1 MERFRA
7 VRRVLIVTLI
17 LNLVATTAKL
27 IVGYWTGSLSLIADG
42 FDSVFD
48 AASNIIGLVG
58 IHIAARPADEEHP
71 YGHRKFE
78 TFAALSISFLLFLT
92 CWELVESAW
101 ARLTAPE
108 TIVPE
113 VNAWSFVALLV
124 SIGVHAI
131 VVIYESGAGKR
142 LKSEVLVADAMHT
155 RSDIYL
161 SLSVIAGLVAVR
173 LGLPI
178 VDPILALI
186 IAGLIAKIGLDIVR
200 STSRVLL
207 DRAILDIN
215 RVERIALEVDGV
227 RSCHRI
233 RSRGQEDDIHLDLH
247 VQVDPHISVERAH
260 DIAHQAQRK
269 LQQKIEG
276 VADVVVHIEP
286 IEL

>member
-7 VRRVLIVTLI
+7 IRQVLIVTLI
-17 LNLVATTAKL
+17 LNLVATAAKL
-27 IVGYWTGSLSLIADG
+27 IVGYWTGSLSLVADG

-48 AASNIIGLVG
+48 SASNVIGLVG
-58 IHIAARPADEEHP
+58 IYIAARPADEEHP

-78 TFAALSISFLLFLT
+78 TFTAMSISLLLFIT
-92 CWELVESAW
+92 CWELVKSAW

-113 VNAWSFVALLV
+113 VNVWSFVALLV
-124 SIGVHAI
+124 SIAVHAI

-155 RSDIYL
+155 RSDIYR
-161 SLSVIAGLVAVR
+161 SLSVIAGLVVVR
-173 LGLPI
+173 LGVPI

-186 IAGLIAKIGLDIVR
+186 IAGLIAKIGFDIVR
-200 STSRVLL
+200 SSSLVLL
-207 DRAILDIN
+207 DRAVLDIN

-247 VQVDPHISVERAH
+247 IQVDPWISVERGH
-260 DIAHQAQRK
+260 EIAHQVQRR
-269 LQQKIEG
+269 LQEELEG
-276 VADVVVHIEP
+276 VKDVIIHIEP
-286 IEL
+286 MEL

>member
-207 DRAILDIN
+207 DGAILDIN

>member
-7 VRRVLIVTLI
+7 IRQVLIVTLI
-17 LNLVATTAKL
+17 LNLVATAAKL

-48 AASNIIGLVG
+48 SASNVIGLVG

-78 TFAALSISFLLFLT
+78 TFTAMSISLLLFIT
-92 CWELVESAW
+92 CWELVKSAW

-113 VNAWSFVALLV
+113 VNVWSFVALLV
-124 SIGVHAI
+124 SIAVHAI

-155 RSDIYL
+155 RSDIYR
-161 SLSVIAGLVAVR
+161 SLSVIAGLVVVR
-173 LGLPI
+173 LGVPL

-186 IAGLIAKIGLDIVR
+186 IAGLIAKIGFDIVR
-200 STSRVLL
+200 SSSLVLL
-207 DRAILDIN
+207 DRAVLDIN

-247 VQVDPHISVERAH
+247 IQVDPWISVERGH
-260 DIAHQAQRK
+260 EIAHQVQRR
-269 LQQKIEG
+269 LQEELEG
-276 VADVVVHIEP
+276 VKDVVIHIEP
-286 IEL
+286 MEL